1 MLLPYGSWPGDDE
14 MIRRR
19 EMRRLVRLCA
29 VAALLN
35 YLVLPMPAMAD
46 EVVPTEKEISQAEG
60 MPPLIPHRIADTD
73 TAKVCLKCH
82 ETGKKGAPVTPHP
95 ERKACTQCHV
105 QGEVKATKPA
115 KKKR

>member
-1 MLLPYGSWPGDDE
+1 
-14 MIRRR
+14 
-19 EMRRLVRLCA
+19 MRRLVRLCA

-35 YLVLPMPAMAD
+35 YLVLPMLALAGEP
-46 EVVPTEKEISQAEG
+46 VPTEKEISQAEG

-73 TAKVCLKCH
+73 TGRECLKCH
-82 ETGKKGAPVTPHP
+82 ETGKKGAPVTSHP

-105 QGEVKATKPA
+105 QGEVKATKPG